1 MEKDYIFKS
10 EIFENRSY
18 EEYSD
23 RTYLNNNDY
32 INTMVTISLES
43 THFSQNIKF
52 ENRNSEELPKET
64 YSNKKS
70 YSFEFINLSLE
81 NNHDFQTEIIEK
93 DKYLTIKN
101 RTELIQTIIND
112 LFSGL
117 NMTEIDNN
125 IDKKII
131 NDNIKFIFTST
142 SSQKNNED
150 INNISMNLGECENIL
165 KREYNISNN
174 ASLYILQIISEEMGM
189 KIPKM
194 EYEIYYPLYNKN
206 NLTKLDSYLCEG
218 TKVEISIK
226 VKINEDIDKYNASS
240 GYYNDICYKIISE
253 SGTDISLKD
262 RKNEY
267 VNNNMTLC
275 EENCELIEYN
285 YNKEK
290 AKCSCDIK
298 SNIPDNYDFKF
309 NKNDFFKSFID
320 IKNIANLNILEC
332 YKIVL
337 VIKSLIKNFGFFIV
351 SFILLLYFIT
361 LFIFWFIS
369 FKKIKKDIN
378 KIFFILNKIAGKKE
392 EKDEN
397 DMNKASK
404 MKTLKIKIKRKKH
417 KQNINENNNI
427 KKLIENKKEKN
438 YSGQITRNEND
449 NSINVMNKNIVEL
462 IFLNDNY
469 YKELM
474 EQKDFELNS
483 LDYEDALKLD
493 HRNYF
498 QHYISLIKNNHPII
512 FSFASFKDYN
522 SRIIKMFL
530 FFFSFSLDFTIN
542 AFFFNDDTMHKIY
555 EDKGKYNFLYQIP
568 QILYSAIIGRFI
580 DALIKNLA
588 LSQDNIVEL
597 KKEKKSIDKNYLEK
611 LIRILKIKFIC
622 FFISCFI
629 ILLFFWYYIICFCG
643 IYENT
648 QMHLISDSMISLS
661 ISLLLPFLLY
671 LIPGIFRISGL
682 RNEKPYLYKFSSF
695 LENYLD

>member
-1 MEKDYIFKS
+1 
-10 EIFENRSY
+10 
-18 EEYSD
+18 
-23 RTYLNNNDY
+23 
-32 INTMVTISLES
+32 
-43 THFSQNIKF
+43 
-52 ENRNSEELPKET
+52 
-64 YSNKKS
+64 
-70 YSFEFINLSLE
+70 
-81 NNHDFQTEIIEK
+81 
-93 DKYLTIKN
+93 
-101 RTELIQTIIND
+101 
-112 LFSGL
+112 
-117 NMTEIDNN
+117 
-125 IDKKII
+125 
-131 NDNIKFIFTST
+131 
-142 SSQKNNED
+142 
-150 INNISMNLGECENIL
+150 
-165 KREYNISNN
+165 
-174 ASLYILQIISEEMGM
+174 
-189 KIPKM
+189 
-194 EYEIYYPLYNKN
+194 
-206 NLTKLDSYLCEG
+206 
-218 TKVEISIK
+218 
-226 VKINEDIDKYNASS
+226 
-240 GYYNDICYKIISE
+240 
-253 SGTDISLKD
+253 
-262 RKNEY
+262 
-267 VNNNMTLC
+267 
-275 EENCELIEYN
+275 
-285 YNKEK
+285 
-290 AKCSCDIK
+290 
-298 SNIPDNYDFKF
+298 
-309 NKNDFFKSFID
+309 
-320 IKNIANLNILEC
+320 
-332 YKIVL
+332 
-337 VIKSLIKNFGFFIV
+337 
-351 SFILLLYFIT
+351 
-361 LFIFWFIS
+361 
-369 FKKIKKDIN
+369 
-378 KIFFILNKIAGKKE
+378 
-392 EKDEN
+392 
-397 DMNKASK
+397 MNKGSK

-417 KQNINENNNI
+417 KQNINETNNI

-483 LDYEDALKLD
+483 LDYEDALKLG

-542 AFFFNDDTMHKIY
+542 SFFFNDDTMHKLY
-555 EDKGKYNFLYQIP
+555 EDKGKYNFLFQIP

-622 FFISCFI
+622 FFIICFI

-682 RNEKPYLYKFSSF
+682 RSEKPYLYKFSSF
-695 LENYLD
+695 LENYLG